1 MPIAIKKSRCELE
14 RGKRRPHAAL
24 RRRRRIAQGG
34 RSRPHLG
41 RHLHRARRRPRPA
54 PAVDRE
60 GRAATHRRRR
70 PDHLLHGPLAGAAGH
85 RHRLR
90 RADDGQPHGQVHA
103 LAPEARAEGNDRQG
117 LSRAAGEGRAQA
129 VQGRLLRRH
138 RRCGGRAL
146 RVREEGG
153 DRGLRGPRHGGDPPA
168 RGGWVPGH
176 RALRLPRRRPLS
188 GRAEDLRQGGC
199 MSVQAATRPRPPIA
213 APHLRTDAW
222 WALPLTTAIVLGG
235 FIVYSTWAAFQN
247 AHYWAPPYLSPFYSP
262 CLSAKCL
269 HVTFGYGLPEVQ
281 LPIIGVLSPAF
292 LILSGPGLFP
302 LTCYYHLKAYYRSF
316 CLSPPACAVADVN
329 DGYIGEPP

>member
-1 MPIAIKKSRCELE
+1 MPIAIKKSRCGLE

-54 PAVDRE
+54 PAV
-60 GRAATHRRRR
+60 
-70 PDHLLHGPLAGAAGH
+70 
-85 RHRLR
+85 
-90 RADDGQPHGQVHA
+90 
-103 LAPEARAEGNDRQG
+103 
-117 LSRAAGEGRAQA
+117 EGRAQA

-153 DRGLRGPRHGGDPPA
+153 GRGLRGPRHGGDPPA
-168 RGGWVPGH
+168 RGGWIPGH

-213 APHLRTDAW
+213 APHLRKDAW
-222 WALPLTTAIVLGG
+222 WALPLTTAIVLGS

-247 AHYWAPPYLSPFYSP
+247 AHYWAPPYLSPFYS
-262 CLSAKCL
+262 
-269 HVTFGYGLPEVQ
+269 
-281 LPIIGVLSPAF
+281 
-292 LILSGPGLFP
+292 
-302 LTCYYHLKAYYRSF
+302 
-316 CLSPPACAVADVN
+316 
-329 DGYIGEPP
+329 